1 MRTRRSLIGAAL
13 GALLFATLTFPTSA
27 ADLKGTLAFVNGIPG
42 KRVDVCLNGR
52 EIKSG
57 LAYGKGIF
65 KNVIGTGDKNLK
77 FYERDQR
84 ACRGTVLAKDRFAI
98 GSGGGPSRSS
108 PRGRRRRCFEFD
120 NAELGEIPPLGTANG
135 FAPYAWRNAAD
146 VDADFSYRVW
156 GIRLMSPCRRRRDL
170 HEGSTER
177 QRWFGPEHGLPVPGH
192 RRW

>member
-84 ACRGTVLAKDRFAI
+84 ACRGTVLAKDSFAI
-98 GSGGGPSRSS
+98 GSGEDLTIVATRKAPKVLR
-108 PRGRRRRCFEFD
+108 FD
-120 NAELGEIPPLGTANG
+120 NAELGEDP
-135 FAPYAWRNAAD
+135 AARH
-146 VDADFSYRVW
+146 SERVRSL
-156 GIRLMSPCRRRRDL
+156 RLAQCGGRRR
-170 HEGSTER
+170 
-177 QRWFGPEHGLPVPGH
+177 GLQLSRLGESD
-192 RRW
+192 